1 MESLKFTVNKPTRQ
15 VSRHL
20 ENKRF
25 RLLYRMRRSCLFA
38 KRSSSVW
45 IVHVMSCAEISSTA
59 RDWLRSLADSNTAE
73 ARKDES

>member
-1 MESLKFTVNKPTRQ
+1 MDSLKFTVNKPTRQ

-45 IVHVMSCAEISSTA
+45 IVHAMSCAAISSA
-59 RDWLRSLADSNTAE
+59 AHDWLRSLANNAE
-73 ARKDES
+73 ARKDEN